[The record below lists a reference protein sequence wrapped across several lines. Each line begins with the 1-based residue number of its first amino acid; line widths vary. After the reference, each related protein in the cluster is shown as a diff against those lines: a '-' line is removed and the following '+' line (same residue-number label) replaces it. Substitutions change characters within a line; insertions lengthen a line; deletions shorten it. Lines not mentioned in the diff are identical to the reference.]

1 MCKVG
6 LWAGVFRFSNIIMIV
21 PMKVLS
27 GVVSIWISGHGVKQ
41 FAFHSVS
48 GTHQISW
55 RPEQNKKFASFMQST
70 FCRRTLLDFIYNSVW
85 NNSCPK
91 SPACWFTMQILGL
104 PASIITWCESESE
117 VAQLCPTLCD
127 PMVCSLPGSSI
138 HGIFQAR
145 ILDWVALPSA
155 GDLPDPGIKA
165 GSPTLEADSTVWATR
180 MNQFFI
186 LAHTHTLS
194 LSFSLVLFS
203 LVPDFLGFLGL

>member
-6 LWAGVFRFSNIIMIV
+6 LWAGVFRFSNIILV
-21 PMKVLS
+21 VLMKVLL

-55 RPEQNKKFASFMQST
+55 RPEQKKKFASFQQST
-70 FCRRTLLDFIYNSVW
+70 FCRRMLLDFIYNSVW

-104 PASIITWCESESE
+104 PASIITWRESESE
-117 VAQLCPTLCD
+117 VAQLCPTLWD
-127 PMVCSLPGSSI
+127 PMVCSLPDSSI

-155 GDLPDPGIKA
+155 GDLPDPGSKL
-165 GSPTLEADSTVWATR
+165 GLPHCRQSHLDEP
-180 MNQFFI
+180 I
-186 LAHTHTLS
+186 LYISSHTLS
-194 LSFSLVLFS
+194 LSLFLSGFVLFGS
-203 LVPDFLGFLGL
+203 WLSRISRVIVFI